1 MTYQE
6 KAIRIYVEKCF
17 KDAFKSEEREYNEDF
32 WDFEYILYRRSAELD
47 FTLYPIIWCKY
58 ARVLRKVEN
67 RLRNNIQK
75 NLDVKFYNISE
86 SDLHLY
92 IYYPPNT
99 ICPNFAKLMIKNK
112 VDKIG
117 SVTLID
123 NLVDIP
129 EGKVIPSGI
138 YESLIL
144 QYYGIDIETLRSA
157 VNSDKNRHL
166 PPFQITE
173 SDWKTFNKLWEN
185 TFHKP
190 VGDGYNFKLSSGLT
204 VIDNK

>member
-6 KAIRIYVEKCF
+6 KVIRSYVEKCF

-32 WDFEYILYRRSAELD
+32 WDFEYILFKREKELQ
-47 FTLYPIIWCKY
+47 FTLYPITWCKY

-67 RLRNNIQK
+67 RLRNNLQK
-75 NLDVKFYNISE
+75 NFDVKYYDIRE
-86 SDLHLY
+86 SNLHLD

-99 ICPNFAKLMIKNK
+99 ICPNFAKLMVKNK

-117 SVTLID
+117 SVTVID
-123 NLVDIP
+123 NLNGISK
-129 EGKVIPSGI
+129 GKVIPSGI

-144 QYYGIDIETLRSA
+144 QYYNIDIEELKSLYDNDIR
-157 VNSDKNRHL
+157 RHL
-166 PPFQITE
+166 PSFQITE
-173 SDWKTFNKLWEN
+173 SDWKAFNKLWEN

-190 VGDGYNFKLSSGLT
+190 IDDGYDFKLSSGLML
-204 VIDNK
+204 INNK